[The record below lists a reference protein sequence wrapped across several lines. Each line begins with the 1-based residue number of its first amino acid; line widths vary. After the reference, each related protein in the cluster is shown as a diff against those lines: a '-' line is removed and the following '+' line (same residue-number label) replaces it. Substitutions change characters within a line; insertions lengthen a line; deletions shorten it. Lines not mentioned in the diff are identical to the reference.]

1 MDVFRCVSREK
12 CGFGVAVLCK
22 KSLLTKVNPSK
33 RFRSFEYIDTVVK
46 SSSKTVRLVVV
57 YRPLPL
63 KKNGSTSELF
73 FEEFGSILKHLAT
86 EKRQIIVVCDFNF
99 HIDDHKNSCAGNF
112 MELLQTFDSAQ
123 HVEQPTH
130 KENHIL
136 DLIITRSEDNIV
148 GHISVMDPALSD
160 HYAIRWKV
168 FLPKP
173 LLEKKDII
181 YRSLNRIDLSQGHE
195 ELEFNR

>member
-1 MDVFRCVSREK
+1 
-12 CGFGVAVLCK
+12 
-22 KSLLTKVNPSK
+22 
-33 RFRSFEYIDTVVK
+33 
-46 SSSKTVRLVVV
+46 
-57 YRPLPL
+57 
-63 KKNGSTSELF
+63 
-73 FEEFGSILKHLAT
+73 
-86 EKRQIIVVCDFNF
+86 
-99 HIDDHKNSCAGNF
+99 

-148 GHISVMDPALSD
+148 GNILVMDPALSD

-173 LLEKKDII
+173 LLEKKD
-181 YRSLNRIDLSQGHE
+181 RSLNRIDLSQGHE